1 MITKTTTKHQGPLEV
16 ASFPE
21 QLQAR
26 VVTPG
31 ANPRLHGYDV
41 EGDLAAHYRGSELTL
56 LSLTGELPSEEALAM
71 FEVASAFLAPVSV
84 AHASAHAAV
93 LARLC
98 GATTSA
104 TIGTAAIGLAEQARA
119 LLDQHEDLL
128 RWLGKP
134 TDDLPEPFRATGPEE
149 AASVERLRTLLS
161 KRGVTVP
168 SLDRGPT
175 RTAALLMLL
184 HAAGLDQRGS
194 IEVAIVLSRMPIV
207 IAEALAERPTNFG
220 NYPMNLPRF
229 SYEE

>member
-1 MITKTTTKHQGPLEV
+1 MTTNYPGPIEE

-21 QLQAR
+21 QISAR

-31 ANPRLHGYDV
+31 ANPRLHGFDV
-41 EGDLAAHYRGSELTL
+41 EGDLAAHYTGSELTL

-84 AHASAHAAV
+84 AHASTHAAV

-98 GATTSA
+98 GATTST

-128 RWLGKP
+128 RWLRKP
-134 TDDLPEPFRATGPEE
+134 TDGLPEPFRAIDPED
-149 AASVERLRTLLS
+149 AASVDRLRTLLS
-161 KRGVTVP
+161 KRGLTVP

-184 HAAGLDQRGS
+184 HAAGIRRRER
-194 IEVAIVLSRMPIV
+194 IEVAIVLSRMPTV

-229 SYEE
+229 SYEEG

>member
-1 MITKTTTKHQGPLEV
+1 MTTQHPGPLEE

-21 QLQAR
+21 RLSAR

-84 AHASAHAAV
+84 AHASTHAAV

-98 GATTSA
+98 GATTST
-104 TIGTAAIGLAEQARA
+104 TIGTAAIGLAEQVRA

-128 RWLGKP
+128 RWLRKP
-134 TDDLPEPFRATGPEE
+134 TDDLPEPFRTAGPED
-149 AASVERLRTLLS
+149 AASVERLRTVLS
-161 KRGVTVP
+161 KRGLTLT

-184 HAAGLDQRGS
+184 HAAGLRRRER
-194 IEVAIVLSRMPIV
+194 IEAAIVLSRLPTV